1 MEVMTDQQPQS
12 KLCIN
17 CKHLARSSMAG
28 AENWKCFAE
37 PNVVSREIDLV
48 TGETVVKR
56 HFLTCYDARA
66 ANVKRHENCGPEG
79 KWFEPA
85 PPKFEESGSVPAT
98 SLAIRNARKDATDL
112 LSQLDK
118 MG

>member
-1 MEVMTDQQPQS
+1 MTDQQP

-17 CKHLARSSMAG
+17 CKHLAKSSMAG

-37 PNVVSREIDLV
+37 QNILSRELDLV
-48 TGETVVKR
+48 TGEAVVKR

-66 ANVKRHENCGPEG
+66 ESKERHDGWKGVENCGLEG

-85 PPKFEESGSVPAT
+85 PPKFEEPSRILPGSVKV
-98 SLAIRNARKDATDL
+98 ARPVTDL

>member
-1 MEVMTDQQPQS
+1 MDTPITPQEAIAAMQP

-17 CKHLARSSMAG
+17 CKHLAKSSMAG

-37 PNVVSREIDLV
+37 QNIKSKEMDLV
-48 TGETVVKR
+48 TGDMVVKR
-56 HFLTCYDARA
+56 RFLTCYDTRKCSDA
-66 ANVKRHENCGPEG
+66 CGPEG

-85 PPKFEESGSVPAT
+85 PPKFEEPSRVLPGAAKV
-98 SLAIRNARKDATDL
+98 ARPVTDL
-112 LSQLDK
+112 LNQLDK